1 MPDQNSKHLKTVYE
15 KAEELFS
22 RLEGAVVEY
31 LPWSALGNI
40 DIQSYIEANF
50 TTVQDWE
57 DNFQMLRLKRKELK
71 KLPDSFKVDCIN
83 INIVPFK
90 AGIDEL
96 FRRMTDALV
105 ETLQESIERDADSVH
120 NFIRKGLEKLSKNP
134 KSVEEIELMNKH
146 AMEIG
151 VEKGSIV
158 KIFQGCELKN
168 KMIK

>member
-1 MPDQNSKHLKTVYE
+1 
-15 KAEELFS
+15 
-22 RLEGAVVEY
+22 
-31 LPWSALGNI
+31 
-40 DIQSYIEANF
+40 
-50 TTVQDWE
+50 
-57 DNFQMLRLKRKELK
+57 MLRLKRKELK

-90 AGIDEL
+90 AGIEEL
-96 FRRMTDALV
+96 FRKLTDALV
-105 ETLQESIERDADSVH
+105 ETLQESIERDAENVRS
-120 NFIRKGLEKLSKNP
+120 FIKKGLEKLSKNP

-168 KMIK
+168 KMIKQMTGTAMRGMGEIESMWREFDARLAAF